1 MTDALMTRDAYR
13 MQQWSQ
19 VIRECRESGLTNKE
33 FCRQHGI
40 SEKTFYY
47 WLKKLRTALVEQ
59 AVPEIVPLDEG
70 RSTADQ
76 DMLHIEFGRSSLTV
90 PGKTDVAAIA
100 QLLRAL
106 QDQC

>member
-19 VIRECRESGLTNKE
+19 TIQECRESGLTNRE
-33 FCRQHGI
+33 FCQQRGI
-40 SEKTFYY
+40 AEKTFYY
-47 WLKKLRTALVEQ
+47 WLRKLRIAIAKQ
-59 AVPEIVPLDEG
+59 AVPEIVPLDEHG
-70 RSTADQ
+70 ASRTQ
-76 DMLHIEFGRSSLTV
+76 DMIHIEFGKSALTV